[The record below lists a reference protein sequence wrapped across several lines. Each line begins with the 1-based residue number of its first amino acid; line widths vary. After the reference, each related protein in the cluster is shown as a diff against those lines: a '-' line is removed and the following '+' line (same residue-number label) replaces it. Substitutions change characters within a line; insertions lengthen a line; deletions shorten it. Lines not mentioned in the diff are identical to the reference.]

1 MKDNINLD
9 IKNITG
15 EIKDLLK
22 LIDNLEVEI
31 IDTNKKNEH
40 KIIMY
45 KMMMEN
51 IILEYHETCK
61 KLFIK

>member
-1 MKDNINLD
+1 MKKNISSD
-9 IKNITG
+9 IKNISG
-15 EIKDLLK
+15 ELKDLLK
-22 LIDNLEVEI
+22 LIDNLEVEL
-31 IDTNKKNEH
+31 IDSNKKNEH

-61 KLFIK
+61 KLFVK

>member
-1 MKDNINLD
+1 MKDNINSD

-15 EIKDLLK
+15 ELKDLLK

>member
-9 IKNITG
+9 IKNITV

-51 IILEYHETCK
+51 IIIFK
-61 KLFIK
+61 

>member
-1 MKDNINLD
+1 MKDNINSD
-9 IKNITG
+9 IKNITV
-15 EIKDLLK
+15 ELKDLLK

-31 IDTNKKNEH
+31 IDTNKTNEH

>member
-1 MKDNINLD
+1 MKKNISSD
-9 IKNITG
+9 IKNISG
-15 EIKDLLK
+15 DLKDLLK
-22 LIDNLEVEI
+22 LIDNLEVEL
-31 IDTNKKNEH
+31 IDSNKKNEH

-61 KLFIK
+61 KLFVK